1 MVGIDWGVIV
11 VYFIAILTLGLWKSR
26 RASKSMAN
34 FFVAG
39 RSLPWWIAGTSMLA
53 TSFASDTPLHV
64 TKQIRELGL
73 GGAWFYWEGIVA
85 GVAIAFVFSRMWA
98 RTGVVTDAEL
108 IELRYHGRPAALLRG
123 AHGAFRGIVLEL
135 ITLSWVT
142 AGMTKIVHTILGL
155 PDHFSLLGVAVS
167 ADLLVVVLL
176 ISFGLA
182 YTVAS
187 GLWGVVMADLL
198 EFSLA
203 MLGAIILGVIAVG
216 KVGGTAGLKAGLVAA
231 GHPHALEFFP
241 SLGSAGVPAI
251 AIGVYLGVQWWAS
264 PYVDGSGQRAQRFL
278 ACKDPG
284 QALLAGVWNMSVQY
298 VIRSWPWYTA
308 ALASLILYPTLADP
322 ETAYPKMIAELL
334 PAGLRGLMVAS
345 LFAAFM
351 STFTGLSN
359 LSASYLANDVYRRF
373 LAKGKDERH
382 YVRASRYFS
391 LGVAVIA
398 GFVALQIP
406 SILEAFRFKMELM
419 CGLGAAA
426 VFRWFWWRINAK
438 TELAALGASI
448 VTALVLRLTPLAQPG
463 AEAAATRFLIVAMVS
478 LAITLLTALLTRPEP
493 DEKLV
498 SFYRRVRPPAGLWG
512 PIPKLAALAGPI
524 ETSPITLHTLVQ
536 WALCV
541 VFIFSAMFGVGKLV
555 LGEPAVGLALLGL
568 AAGLFFVLWRWI
580 LKSASQTGAGFAA
593 VTDEPAATYAP
604 SPAAS
609 ISSAS
614 DDQPKPSAP

>member
-1 MVGIDWGVIV
+1 MVGIDWLVLLI
-11 VYFIAILTLGLWKSR
+11 YFAAILALGLWKAR

-73 GGAWFYWEGIVA
+73 GGAWFYWEGIVG
-85 GVAIAFVFSRMWA
+85 GVAIAFVFSRMWQ

-108 IELRYHGRPAALLRG
+108 IELRYHGRPAAILRG
-123 AHGAFRGIVLEL
+123 AQGAFRGIVLEL

-142 AGMTKIVHTILGL
+142 AGMVKIVHTILGL
-155 PDHFSLLGVAVS
+155 PDQVTLLGATVAT
-167 ADLLVVVLL
+167 DLLVVLLL
-176 ISFGLA
+176 IGCGLA
-182 YTVAS
+182 YSVAS

-198 EFSLA
+198 EFALA
-203 MLGAIILGVIAVG
+203 LVGAVILGVIAVG
-216 KVGGTAGLKAGLVAA
+216 KVGGTAGLREGLVAA

-241 SLGSAGVPAI
+241 SLGDAGVPAI

-322 ETAYPKMIAELL
+322 ETAYPRMITELL

-345 LFAAFM
+345 MFAAFM

-373 LAKGKDERH
+373 LARGKDERH
-382 YVRASRYFS
+382 YVRASRLCS
-391 LGVAVIA
+391 LGVAVVA

-426 VFRWFWWRINAK
+426 LLRWFWWRVNAK
-438 TELAALGASI
+438 TELVALCSSI
-448 VTALVLRLTPLAQPG
+448 VTALALRLTPLAENG
-463 AEAAATRFLIVAMVS
+463 AAPAATRFLIVAMVS
-478 LAITLLTALLTRPEP
+478 LAATVLTALFTRPEP
-493 DEKLV
+493 NEKLV
-498 SFYRRVRPPAGLWG
+498 AFFRRVRPPAALWG
-512 PIPKLAALAGPI
+512 PIPELAARVGPC
-524 ETSPITLHTLVQ
+524 EASPITIKTLLH
-536 WALCV
+536 WAMCV
-541 VFIFSAMFGVGKLV
+541 VFIFSAMFGIGKLV
-555 LGEPAVGLALLGL
+555 LGESGLGLGLLGL
-568 AAGLFFVLWRWI
+568 AAGLFYLLWRMI
-580 LKSASQTGAGFAA
+580 LKTAAQAGSGFAA
-593 VTDEPAATYAP
+593 DDADQTAP
-604 SPAAS
+604 T
-609 ISSAS
+609 SS
-614 DDQPKPSAP
+614 